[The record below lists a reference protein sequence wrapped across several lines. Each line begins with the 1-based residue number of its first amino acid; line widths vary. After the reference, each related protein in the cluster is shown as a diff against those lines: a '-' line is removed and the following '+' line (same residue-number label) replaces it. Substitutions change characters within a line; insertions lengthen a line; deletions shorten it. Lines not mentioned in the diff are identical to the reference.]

1 MQPTRQAIDSVL
13 TIQGLLK
20 GVKKISAQWALIHL
34 NADSHRRMK
43 PFTVHSM
50 HRSSKLMEF
59 LKDMSLNLDVT
70 GDASKFVENFQSNEF
85 SDTDENILVFASQQV
100 ENNNFLANHTFSDID
115 ESDLIFASQQAENQP
130 IYEDISEAED
140 DILVAATQ
148 SAEFHDDVSDVNN
161 RFDWK
166 TDEDIDEMCSKR

>member
-1 MQPTRQAIDSVL
+1 
-13 TIQGLLK
+13 
-20 GVKKISAQWALIHL
+20 
-34 NADSHRRMK
+34 
-43 PFTVHSM
+43 
-50 HRSSKLMEF
+50 
-59 LKDMSLNLDVT
+59 MSLNLDVT
-70 GDASKFVENFQSNEF
+70 SDASKFVENFQSNEF